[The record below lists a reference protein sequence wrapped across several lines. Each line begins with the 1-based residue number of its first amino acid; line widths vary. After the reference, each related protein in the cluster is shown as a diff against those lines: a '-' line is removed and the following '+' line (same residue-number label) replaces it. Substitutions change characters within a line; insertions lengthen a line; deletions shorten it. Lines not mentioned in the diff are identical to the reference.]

1 MQRATHVHTKGGVG
15 NGDDGGHVFVG
26 HGFWMVSRAM
36 ISRVEMVSRV
46 WIWELDGF
54 YGLEDERTRFPGIWM
69 EPCKTTIKGRQVKT
83 HAVNTAKMVGLPS
96 ASFLCWLDMFFSDGT
111 SYILIYHDRCHHVS
125 SVFIV
130 EGVFFN
136 AFQTVRIS
144 HQFLYR
150 PKAGVGREGSCFA
163 QEAKQRFEIE
173 IVQIYGLA
181 DPLRLKESRK
191 D

>member
-1 MQRATHVHTKGGVG
+1 
-15 NGDDGGHVFVG
+15 
-26 HGFWMVSRAM
+26 
-36 ISRVEMVSRV
+36 
-46 WIWELDGF
+46 
-54 YGLEDERTRFPGIWM
+54 M

-111 SYILIYHDRCHHVS
+111 SCIWYTIIVS

-144 HQFLYR
+144 HQFLYQ

-191 D
+191 DWSCGSWEFSWFCVLIVCFKHADLFINKMALEQLVELSFFPLFSYLPVQMHAI